1 MRRNN
6 LIVLSAAISILT
18 TSFQLPGAFAQETN
32 TLPQESGLEGGSI
45 KSQFDYIK
53 NVSTNYQDYK
63 VVKRTQLDQLES
75 NITDSIG
82 AYQKQIADVNT
93 QLNEQET
100 SIDGLNAEIVRTNEA
115 LEEAISQKDSFTFF
129 GTYLHKNLYNYL
141 MWGLIIGL
149 TLILIISYIRFRRS
163 HVITSETKQRLDEVQ
178 EEYEQHRKNTLERER
193 KLNRQL
199 VDALNKK

>member
-6 LIVLSAAISILT
+6 LIVLSAAIFILT
-18 TSFQLPGAFAQETN
+18 TSFQLNSLFAQEN
-32 TLPQESGLEGGSI
+32 GLEGGSI

-53 NVSTNYQDYK
+53 SVSTNYQDYK

-75 NITDSIG
+75 NITDSIS
-82 AYQKQIADVNT
+82 AYQKQIVDIKT
-93 QLNEQET
+93 QLNEQKANIE
-100 SIDGLNAEIVRTNEA
+100 GLNAEIVRTNGD
-115 LEEAISQKDSFTFF
+115 LEEAISQKDSFYFF
-129 GTYLHKNLYNYL
+129 GTYLHKNLYNNL
-141 MWGLIIGL
+141 MWGLVIAL
-149 TLILIISYIRFRRS
+149 ALILIISYFRFRRS
-163 HVITSETKQRLDEVQ
+163 HVITAETKKRLEEVQ